1 MLPIVAAREAALG
14 DCKTPILTVRL
25 PPPEMGTLPLTPVYS
40 SSNLSWIQENANCPE
55 GKDGWYQ
62 DQNDNLLLLANLGQ
76 HLCTHLHQT
85 THLGE
90 KKTLALLQTAS
101 AVSPTKGNYTRHSP
115 CL

>member
-1 MLPIVAAREAALG
+1 
-14 DCKTPILTVRL
+14 
-25 PPPEMGTLPLTPVYS
+25 MGTLPLTPVYS

-90 KKTLALLQTAS
+90 KKTLALLQTARLRF
-101 AVSPTKGNYTRHSP
+101 P
-115 CL
+115 